1 MNLRMTLGD
10 EGAQALEL
18 GSGQYEKTTEIVLVE
33 ILDRIQQIAVESH
46 QATESGAKSRVT
58 VRRSVRVHPNGGIMR
73 SA

>member
-1 MNLRMTLGD
+1 
-10 EGAQALEL
+10 LEL
-18 GSGQYEKTTEIVLVE
+18 GPGQDEKTTQIVLVE